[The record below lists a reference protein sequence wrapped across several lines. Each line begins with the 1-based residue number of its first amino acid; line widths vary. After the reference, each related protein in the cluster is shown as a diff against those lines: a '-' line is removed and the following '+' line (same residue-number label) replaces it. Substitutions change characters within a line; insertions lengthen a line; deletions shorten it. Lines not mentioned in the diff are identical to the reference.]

1 MAEFLKIRVN
11 RGIVF
16 AIVIIFLE
24 LIGFTVTVTIMIGK
38 FADIRRATD
47 PIFLMIFFGILG
59 LWNGAGGNNLPQK
72 TLKHYIFGGFIS
84 GLVTGILVGVT
95 AFILGYLNVQGVD
108 LREYLVQLSSNTIE
122 LFLYN
127 LTPLAGAFAHIV
139 IFTLTGFLG
148 GLLSYVSTK
157 GHYFQSLKEK
167 TSDYFETVSN
177 HPLIQQVWGKRYTRY
192 ILYALGI
199 AALILLPQQIGSYWN
214 FILGTVGIY
223 ILLGLGLNLIVGLSG
238 QLVLGYVAFFAIGAY
253 AFALLSAPKPY
264 DINMNFWLALGF
276 GILAATLTGV
286 LLGLPILNL
295 RGDYLAIVTL
305 AFGEIIRNLI
315 RSDLLTPY
323 TLGPRGV
330 REIAEPT
337 LFGKSFSSEVDYMYI
352 IILTVILLIFIT
364 DRIQNSRVG
373 RAWLAIKDDQ
383 TVAQANGINTFKY
396 KLLALALGAAFAGLA
411 GGVFAARNQFT
422 GPEDH
427 TLMVSINVLCLVIVG
442 GMGSIPGIILGAFV
456 LKGIPEMLRDFEI
469 YRMLFFGVLL
479 IIMMI
484 VRPEGLWPASRPVLE
499 KRKPVPGGDMDKDPG
514 KTIEGVQDA
523 G

>member
-1 MAEFLKIRVN
+1 MADFIKNRIN

-24 LIGFTVTVTIMIGK
+24 LIGFTVTITVMIGK
-38 FADIRRATD
+38 FADVRSATD
-47 PIFLMIFFGILG
+47 PIFLMIFFAILG
-59 LWNGAGGNNLPQK
+59 LWNGTGGNNLPQK
-72 TLKHYIFGGFIS
+72 TLKYYLLGGFTS
-84 GLVTGILVGVT
+84 GLVTGLLVGIT

-122 LFLYN
+122 LFLYY
-127 LTPLAGAFAHIV
+127 LDPAAGALAHIL
-139 IFTLTGFLG
+139 IFSISGFLG
-148 GLLSYVSTK
+148 GLLSYASSK
-157 GHYFQSLKEK
+157 GHFFKSLKEK
-167 TSDYFETVSN
+167 TTDFFQTISH
-177 HPLIQQVWGKRYTRY
+177 HPLIQQIWGKKFTRY
-192 ILYALGI
+192 ILYALGG

-253 AFALLSAPKPY
+253 TFALLSAPKPY
-264 DINMNFWLALGF
+264 DINMNFWLAVGF

-337 LFGKSFSSEVDYMYI
+337 LFGHSFSSEVDYMYI
-352 IILTVILLIFIT
+352 IILTVLLLIFIT

-411 GGVFAARNQFT
+411 GGIFAARNQFT

-484 VRPEGLWPASRPVLE
+484 VRPEGLWPASRPILE
-499 KRKPVPGGDMDKDPG
+499 KRKPVSGSDLDEEPGTG
-514 KTIEGVQDA
+514 IEVIQDA